1 MSRIERLEQEI
12 AALSPAELAEFRAWF
27 EEFDWAAW
35 DEQVGRDAATGKLD
49 ALADQALRDHAAGES
64 TAL

>member
-1 MSRIERLEQEI
+1 MTKREELEKGVSK
-12 AALSPAELAEFRAWF
+12 LPPDELARFRAWF